1 MEAAAR
7 LTTKGQVTIPKAV
20 RDALGLSEGDAV
32 VFRVEGKRAVLAR
45 TPDLLELAGAVSVP
59 AEKRGVAWSEVRRR
73 TRVARASSR
82 R

>member
-7 LTTKGQVTIPKAV
+7 LTSKGQITIPKAV
-20 RDALGLSEGDAV
+20 REALGLTVGDAV
-32 VFRVEGKRAVLAR
+32 VFRIEGERALLAR

-59 AEKRGVAWSEVRRR
+59 AEKRGVPWDEVRRR
-73 TRVARASSR
+73 TRVARATSR